1 MKTKRA
7 GYAAWFLALSAALLL
22 SAAFLAGCYPKS
34 QVYSVGNVGGLIFN
48 VNPPEAE
55 VLLDGVVQGR
65 ASDFTQERYLKVS
78 AGIHRVE
85 LRSEGYETYSREVNI
100 GTSLERIEAAL
111 IKKR

>member
-1 MKTKRA
+1 
-7 GYAAWFLALSAALLL
+7 
-22 SAAFLAGCYPKS
+22 
-34 QVYSVGNVGGLIFN
+34 
-48 VNPPEAE
+48 
-55 VLLDGVVQGR
+55 VVQGK